1 MKNRLI
7 TLLEFWR
14 LAGWRQVL
22 ALVAARLDKSAG
34 CSVTIPGLPHPLW
47 VRFNN
52 SDLVLL
58 IGIFHLRDSH
68 LQLTPPPATI
78 IDLGANIGLTAVALH
93 RQFPLAEITALEPDA
108 AAHAVCQLNCRPYA
122 RIRCQQRMIA
132 GRSGWCHPRNPE
144 AISMARYYDV
154 VNSAEPGAVEAVTL
168 PALLLQLNAPS
179 PILVKMDI
187 EGSEVELFQ
196 QAVEWLPAVAGVLV
210 EPHGEGTAELIRRT
224 FIAHGFA
231 TGRIGEKLWGY
242 RLHAWS
248 QPIQFVYPVV

>member
-14 LAGWRQVL
+14 LAGWRQIL
-22 ALVAARLDKSAG
+22 ALLAARLCKFPG
-34 CSVTIPGLPHPLW
+34 CSVALPGLPHSLW

-108 AAHAVCQLNCRPYA
+108 AAHAVCELNSRPYP
-122 RIRCQQRMIA
+122 RIHCQQRMVA
-132 GRSGWCHPRNPE
+132 GRPGWCRLSNPE
-144 AISMARYYDV
+144 ALSMAHYYEV

-168 PALLLQLNAPS
+168 PELLRQLNAPG

-187 EGSEVELFQ
+187 EGSEVELFH

-224 FIAHGFA
+224 FLAHGFA
-231 TGRIGEKLWGY
+231 IGQIGEKLWGY

-248 QPIQFVYPVV
+248 QPIQFVSPVV